1 MDERA
6 PRGPEGSRPRIF
18 FGWYIVAASAAANA
32 VLSAAYFQGFSVLF
46 LPIEQHF
53 NWSRSTIS
61 AAMSLRQLESGIAS
75 PVVGFMLD
83 RVSPRRMIFWSG
95 LVTAAGLVALGFT
108 TGIVTFYVAF
118 LVISLGTSG
127 VSHTVTW
134 PVLIARWFRR
144 KRGLAMG
151 LAVLGPIFGSPFVI
165 LNTALE
171 ERIGW
176 QAVLIGYGIL
186 VAIVISALSAL
197 ARDRP
202 ETYGLL
208 PDGDLPEEGSA
219 AAFGRSG
226 KPAPRIETG
235 LTVSEVMRTRE
246 FWLLAT
252 YMAGMFTVN
261 SSIQA
266 HQVPFFVND
275 GGFSPANAAAT
286 LTLVFLVS
294 GAGRIGGGFLL
305 DKTDFRVVLV
315 GMAVVMGL
323 SLVYLEVFKPATLVG
338 SLPFVVLFGTALGG
352 LIPTRGTLGSLI
364 FGLRSLGPVIGL
376 LQGGA
381 VAAGVVG
388 PIFMG
393 VVFDLEGSYT
403 IAVWVLAGFSFLLV
417 PLPLLM
423 ASPAKLRRRSM
434 LPSTA

>member
-61 AAMSLRQLESGIAS
+61 AAMSLRQLESGVAS
-75 PVVGFMLD
+75 PLVGFMLD

-171 ERIGW
+171 EQIGW
-176 QAVLIGYGIL
+176 RAVLIGYGIL
-186 VAIVISALSAL
+186 VAIAISALSAL

-202 ETYGLL
+202 ESYGLL

-219 AAFGRSG
+219 AGVRAVRQPG
-226 KPAPRIETG
+226 AP
-235 LTVSEVMRTRE
+235 
-246 FWLLAT
+246 
-252 YMAGMFTVN
+252 
-261 SSIQA
+261 
-266 HQVPFFVND
+266 D
-275 GGFSPANAAAT
+275 
-286 LTLVFLVS
+286 
-294 GAGRIGGGFLL
+294 
-305 DKTDFRVVLV
+305 
-315 GMAVVMGL
+315 
-323 SLVYLEVFKPATLVG
+323 
-338 SLPFVVLFGTALGG
+338 
-352 LIPTRGTLGSLI
+352 
-364 FGLRSLGPVIGL
+364 
-376 LQGGA
+376 
-381 VAAGVVG
+381 
-388 PIFMG
+388 
-393 VVFDLEGSYT
+393 
-403 IAVWVLAGFSFLLV
+403 
-417 PLPLLM
+417 
-423 ASPAKLRRRSM
+423 
-434 LPSTA
+434 